1 MIDQKIVEEIMRGTT
16 QISSIPESEHE
27 PDVKVKQLE
36 GLIPRMGAKSGLR
49 EWLIS
54 VFPEHHT
61 YVEPFAGSM
70 KVLLWKKKRSRVE
83 VVNDADKYLVNF
95 WRHVQFY
102 PDELAKEINS
112 LPTSEFIFRDWHS
125 RISEMTPFMQ
135 AVAFYYIA
143 RMSFNGIIK
152 PSGQSYSSSPHC
164 SPNPQVSSRDLLEHR
179 DRLRG
184 VDIRCSN
191 FDLIITTCNK
201 PVPGGVFFYLDPP
214 YWKTYFYG
222 TPDEKLDFEWEQQE
236 RLAELCKEIDETGN
250 KFIQTNSCHDDL
262 KALYKDFHIYEREVY
277 YSLAGDKEKRKDTKE
292 IIVSNF
298 ELTEQT
304 NQVSLF

>member
-1 MIDQKIVEEIMRGTT
+1 MSDLITSLLMSTRTSTEL
-16 QISSIPESEHE
+16 
-27 PDVKVKQLE
+27 PDVIDTHEDDSVRQLE

-49 EWLIS
+49 DWLIS
-54 VFPEHHT
+54 VFPDHHT

-83 VVNDADKYLVNF
+83 VVNDADKYLINF
-95 WRHVQFY
+95 WRHVQY
-102 PDELAKEINS
+102 SAEELEDVLNQ
-112 LPTSEFIFRDWHS
+112 LPTSEFLFREWHK
-125 RISEMTPFMQ
+125 RISEMTPLMQ

-143 RMSFNGIIK
+143 KMSFNGIIK
-152 PSGQSYSSSPHC
+152 PTGQAYSSSPHC
-164 SPNPQVSSRDLLEHR
+164 SPNPAINKKDLLEHR
-179 DRLRG
+179 DRLKG

-191 FDLIITTCNK
+191 FELIIKTCNK

-222 TPDEKLDFEWEQQE
+222 TPDEKLNFEWEQQE
-236 RLAELCKEIDETGN
+236 RLAELCKEIDEEGN
-250 KFIQTNSCHDDL
+250 RFIQTNSCHDDI

-277 YSLAGDKEKRKDTKE
+277 YSVAGSKEKRKDTKE
-292 IIVSNF
+292 VVISNYP
-298 ELTEQT
+298 LIEQT